1 MKDIRPDLLEGLTFV
16 VTGQFMNITREN
28 LVKFILEK
36 GGKNTSAVSGKTNYL
51 IAGHILEDGREVN
64 TSGKYRNAIAK
75 KVPILT
81 EEKFEQFIQ
90 RKSGLSD
97 FELAPKADFME
108 EIETIG
114 QKEIVEVKDKDIKV
128 GDKMWTDK
136 YAPKSMRDLV
146 GNQGS
151 LKALFEWLKDWDEVI
166 IHGNKKPMPKVFNR
180 WQAMNTP
187 NVNARAALLSGPPG
201 IGKTSAVRMVCQ

>member
-1 MKDIRPDLLEGLTFV
+1 MD
-16 VTGQFMNITREN
+16 
-28 LVKFILEK
+28 K
-36 GGKNTSAVSGKTNYL
+36 GGRNVSAVSGKTNYL

-64 TSGKYRNAIAK
+64 TSGKYRNAQAK
-75 KVPILT
+75 KVPILN
-81 EEKFEQFIQ
+81 EEGFEKFIQ

-108 EIETIG
+108 EIEQIDER
-114 QKEIVEVKDKDIKV
+114 KIVENKNSNIPV
-128 GDKMWTDK
+128 GDQMWTEK

-151 LKALFEWLKDWDEVI
+151 LKALFEWLKDWEEVI

-201 IGKTSAVRMVCQ
+201 IGKTSAVRMVC